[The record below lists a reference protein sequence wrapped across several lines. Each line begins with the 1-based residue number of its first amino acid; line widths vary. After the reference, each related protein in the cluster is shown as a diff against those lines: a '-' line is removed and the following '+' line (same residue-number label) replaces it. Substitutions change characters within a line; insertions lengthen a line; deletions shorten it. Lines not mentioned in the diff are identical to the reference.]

1 MHVSHKGPVSRIHKE
16 FCKPVTNLT
25 TPNDE
30 EEAEHGNRDSL
41 LREAECTV
49 ALKSNLTFSYK
60 GKHILTKETRNSTPR
75 NLYNWAEHL
84 GSDKNL
90 YANVNSSF
98 IHYGRKLETSKIPS
112 NRWMDKQTVVYLR
125 NALLLKLLKQ

>member
-16 FCKPVTNLT
+16 FCKPVINLT

-75 NLYNWAEHL
+75 NLYN
-84 GSDKNL
+84 
-90 YANVNSSF
+90 
-98 IHYGRKLETSKIPS
+98 
-112 NRWMDKQTVVYLR
+112 
-125 NALLLKLLKQ
+125 